1 MYPRGLFATEIK
13 PHLRALPNVILIIL
27 TVLILSPESKFSFFL
42 VNVSFKV
49 ILLWKQ
55 KKIFTQWGRWM
66 IGWQNKCFLNAHY
79 TSIGIGCLIVS
90 YRLQS
95 SGHTVAVFTLLQ
107 ERPLEPTARA
117 GKQHMA
123 WEKKKK
129 KEKEKKEQQQKK
141 NSCTFWPAA
150 DTDSADSCAQNMT
163 GG

>member
-1 MYPRGLFATEIK
+1 M
-13 PHLRALPNVILIIL
+13 
-27 TVLILSPESKFSFFL
+27 
-42 VNVSFKV
+42 
-49 ILLWKQ
+49 
-55 KKIFTQWGRWM
+55 
-66 IGWQNKCFLNAHY
+66 
-79 TSIGIGCLIVS
+79 S

-141 NSCTFWPAA
+141 KFMYFLAS
-150 DTDSADSCAQNMT
+150 SRH
-163 GG
+163 